1 MFQFHFPCCGKF
13 SLYFTSDASEEYF
26 QLGIKHPNQP
36 TLESNAL
43 QDLTCCNFRVP
54 TCCWKDSVPVEAAI
68 DLTISVKLQNCSVY
82 HPSKEFLSC

>member
-1 MFQFHFPCCGKF
+1 MLQFHVPCCGKF
-13 SLYFTSDASEEYF
+13 SVYFTSDALEEYF

-36 TLESNAL
+36 TLKSNAL